1 MIFSKRINSSLF
13 IYIMI
18 IIFILVLK
26 PKIFRYKNSKNP
38 INRALVVYL
47 IIIYAI
53 VAYYSSLFLNIFN
66 LQ

>member
-53 VAYYSSLFLNIFN
+53 VAYYTSLFLNIFN

>member
-18 IIFILVLK
+18 VIFILVLK

-66 LQ
+66 IQ

>member
-66 LQ
+66 LK